1 LEISFLV
8 VGPLAK
14 AYGADGVLIA
24 AGILGAGATLL
35 FALMPGALDP
45 ERDGRL
51 AFSADRSEEQ
61 APPS

>member
-1 LEISFLV
+1 
-8 VGPLAK
+8 
-14 AYGADGVLIA
+14 LIA
-24 AGILGAGATLL
+24 AGILGAGATIV

-51 AFSADRSEEQ
+51 ALSAGRSEEQ